1 VVIDQRRREYNA
13 RVRPTD
19 PNDQQ
24 GKRPQMPIIA
34 VVNPKGGVG
43 KTTLATN
50 IAGYFAARN
59 TPVMLGDVDQQAS
72 ARAWLDLRPE
82 AAAPIRTWD
91 VDGSLA
97 RPPKG
102 VTHVVLDTPAS
113 LRGKPLADVVRV
125 ADKVL
130 VPLQP
135 SMFDILATGRF
146 LGELK
151 ESYGSEREFADSV
164 AVVGMRVDPRTRAA
178 EQLGRFVSQLGLPV
192 AGYLR
197 DTQNYVH
204 LAAHGL
210 SLFDLPQKRVEQDR
224 ATWES
229 LLGWLNRH

>member
-1 VVIDQRRREYNA
+1 
-13 RVRPTD
+13 
-19 PNDQQ
+19 
-24 GKRPQMPIIA
+24 MPVIA

-50 IAGYFAARN
+50 IAGYFAAGK
-59 TPVMLGDVDQQAS
+59 TPVMLGDIDRQAS
-72 ARAWLDLRPE
+72 AKAWLDLRPGD
-82 AAAPIRTWD
+82 AAPIANWD
-91 VDGSLA
+91 ITGSIA

-102 VTHVVLDTPAS
+102 VTHVVLDTPAQIDG
-113 LRGKPLADVVRV
+113 RRLAEVVRV
-125 ADKVL
+125 ADKVV

-146 LGELK
+146 LQELRGEFRNGRRF
-151 ESYGSEREFADSV
+151 EDTV
-164 AVVGMRVDPRTRAA
+164 AVVGMRLDPRTHAA

-210 SLFDLPQKRVEQDR
+210 SLFDVPQGRVAQDR
-224 ATWES
+224 ATWQS
-229 LLGWLNRH
+229 LLGWLNSH

>member
-1 VVIDQRRREYNA
+1 
-13 RVRPTD
+13 
-19 PNDQQ
+19 
-24 GKRPQMPIIA
+24 MPVIA

-50 IAGYFAARN
+50 IAGYYAAAN
-59 TPVMLGDVDQQAS
+59 TPVMLGDVDRQAS
-72 ARAWLDLRPE
+72 AKAWLDLRPG

-91 VDGSLA
+91 LAGTVA

-102 VTHVVLDTPAS
+102 VTHVVLDTPAQIEGRKLS
-113 LRGKPLADVVRV
+113 EVVRI
-125 ADKVL
+125 ADRVL

-135 SMFDILATGRF
+135 SMFDILATSRF
-146 LGELK
+146 LGSLK
-151 ESYGSEREFADSV
+151 DEFSNGRRFEDSV

-178 EQLGRFVSQLGLPV
+178 EQLMRYVGQIGVPV
-192 AGYLR
+192 VGYLR

-210 SLFDLPQKRVEQDR
+210 SLFDVPERRVEQDR
-224 ATWES
+224 ATWQA

>member
-1 VVIDQRRREYNA
+1 
-13 RVRPTD
+13 
-19 PNDQQ
+19 
-24 GKRPQMPIIA
+24 MPVIA

-50 IAGYFAARN
+50 IAGYYAAGK
-59 TPVMLGDVDQQAS
+59 TPVMLGDIDRQAS
-72 ARAWLDLRPE
+72 AKAWLDLRPD
-82 AAAPIRTWD
+82 AAATIRNWEINGA
-91 VDGSLA
+91 VA

-102 VTHVVLDTPAS
+102 VTHVVLDTPAQIDTKR
-113 LRGKPLADVVRV
+113 LREVVRI
-125 ADKVL
+125 ADRVV

-146 LGELK
+146 LEALRGEYRNGRRF
-151 ESYGSEREFADSV
+151 EDCV
-164 AVVGMRVDPRTRAA
+164 AVVGMRVDPRTHAA

-210 SLFDLPQKRVEQDR
+210 SLFDVPVRRVEQDR
-224 ATWES
+224 ETWKS
-229 LLGWLNRH
+229 LLGWLNKH

>member
-1 VVIDQRRREYNA
+1 
-13 RVRPTD
+13 
-19 PNDQQ
+19 
-24 GKRPQMPIIA
+24 MPVIA

-50 IAGYFAARN
+50 IAGYYAAGR
-59 TPVMLGDVDQQAS
+59 TPVMLGDIDRQAS
-72 ARAWLDLRPE
+72 ARAWLDLRPG

-91 VDGSLA
+91 VNGTLA

-102 VTHVVLDTPAS
+102 VTHVVLDTPAQIAS
-113 LRGKPLADVVRV
+113 KSLADVVRI

-135 SMFDILATGRF
+135 SMFDILATGEF
-146 LGELK
+146 LAALK
-151 ESYGSEREFADSV
+151 AEYASDRKFEDKV
-164 AVVGMRVDPRTRAA
+164 AIVGVRVNPRTRAA
-178 EQLGRFVSQLGLPV
+178 DELGRFVSHLGLPV

-210 SLFDLPQKRVEQDR
+210 SLFDVPAGTVEADR
-224 ATWES
+224 ATWKS
-229 LLGWLNRH
+229 LVGWLNKH

>member
-1 VVIDQRRREYNA
+1 
-13 RVRPTD
+13 
-19 PNDQQ
+19 
-24 GKRPQMPIIA
+24 
-34 VVNPKGGVG
+34 VNPKGGVG

-50 IAGYFAARN
+50 IAGYFAASHRP
-59 TPVMLGDVDQQAS
+59 TMLGDTDRQAS
-72 ARAWLDLRPE
+72 SKAWLDLRPG
-82 AAAPIRTWD
+82 AAAPIQTWD
-91 VDGSLA
+91 VEGGLA

-113 LRGKPLADVVRV
+113 IHGRKLSDVLKV

-130 VPLQP
+130 IPLQP
-135 SMFDILATGRF
+135 SLFDILATQRF
-146 LGELK
+146 LKDL
-151 ESYGSEREFADSV
+151 RDEFDDDARFEQTV

-178 EQLGRFVSQLGLPV
+178 EQLGRFVVQSGLPV

-210 SLFDLPQKRVEQDR
+210 SLFDVPSQRVERDR